1 MLRSELR
8 AHLGIFSSG
17 RPSNVGPMTALVGG
31 ATWYVGDG
39 EGDAYKA
46 AGARK
51 VVESGGL
58 CESRNAALK
67 AGWDKDMA
75 SLIMSDDMTK
85 IQQAYLNGEGKKK
98 AKDIAFFE
106 MVEAM
111 HDALFETGA
120 KLAGVAPTNNPF
132 YWNPKKPVHACA
144 FIVGDL
150 NLVQPCKL
158 FFDLKFK
165 LKEDYDYTLAHL
177 TDYGTVARCDDMLA
191 GFAHRSNEGGAVA
204 VRTPEL
210 EQEMITLLRKK
221 WGEKAIRDNSKRPN
235 EILLNLSAFKGKA

>member
-1 MLRSELR
+1 MLRPELQ

-17 RPSNVGPMTALVGG
+17 RAANVGPMSALVGG

-39 EGDAYKA
+39 EGDAYRA

-85 IQQAYLNGEGKKK
+85 IQQAYLDDHGKKR
-98 AKDIAFFE
+98 AKDITFAT

-111 HDALFETGA
+111 HDAMFETGA

-132 YWNPKKPVHACA
+132 YWNPEKPVHSCA

-150 NLVQPCKL
+150 NLVRPCHL
-158 FFDLKFK
+158 FFDLRFK

-177 TDYGTVARCDDMLA
+177 TDVGMVARCDNMLA
-191 GFAHRSNEGGAVA
+191 GFAHKSNKGGAVD

-210 EQEMITLLRKK
+210 EQEMIEKLRKK
-221 WGEKAIRDNSKRPN
+221 WGANIIRDNPRRPD
-235 EILLNLSAFKGKA
+235 EILLKLNSFKRKV